1 MKSPVSSP
9 VPEVRPTRSRLAEA
23 VPLAR
28 CDEFNPR
35 GQPCSPAQIKAEP
48 AAYASGNSGRRAPPA
63 PPLSAIANDAVT
75 GGEEARN
82 ACENKEEKPSST
94 RGWPT
99 RPNPVSPAALDGHP
113 DRPRR
118 APAMDRRLGAPDRGA
133 RLAHLP
139 CELYLRLEIAHRA
152 GRGRMALPL
161 SHAVF
166 ADVLGFPTSTSIGPS
181 PCVKDRDR
189 SGGRDAVSRSASGRP
204 GSGRRG

>member
-75 GGEEARN
+75 GGKTPGTPARTKKRN
-82 ACENKEEKPSST
+82 RLP
-94 RGWPT
+94 RG
-99 RPNPVSPAALDGHP
+99 AG
-113 DRPRR
+113 RR
-118 APAMDRRLGAPDRGA
+118 ARTPSHLPLLLDTLIDLAVHRRWIAGLGRRTAVA

-139 CELYLRLEIAHRA
+139 WELYLRLEIAHRA

-181 PCVKDRDR
+181 PSVKDRDR
-189 SGGRDAVSRSASGRP
+189 SGGRHALSRSASGRP